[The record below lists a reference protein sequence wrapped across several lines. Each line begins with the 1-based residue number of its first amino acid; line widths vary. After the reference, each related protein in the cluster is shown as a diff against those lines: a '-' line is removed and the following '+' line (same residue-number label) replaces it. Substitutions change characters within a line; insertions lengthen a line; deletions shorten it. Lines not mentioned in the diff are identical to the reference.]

1 MSDWNTGIIE
11 EFRANHGQ
19 VEAFGGG
26 TLLLLTTKGA
36 KTGQTRVNP
45 VAYLRDDGHVY
56 VFASKAGAPT
66 NPDWYHNL
74 VAHPDVTV
82 ELGDET
88 FDATA
93 SVVDGAERD
102 RVFDLQKQ
110 AMPGFA
116 DYETKTDRVI
126 PVVELTRKG

>member
-1 MSDWNTGIIE
+1 MSDWNAGIIE

-26 TLLLLTTKGA
+26 VLLLLTTKGA

-45 VAYLRDDGHVY
+45 VAYLRDDGHLY

-74 VAHPDVTV
+74 VANPDVTV

-88 FDATA
+88 FPATA
-93 SVVDGAERD
+93 AVVTGAERD
-102 RVFDLQKQ
+102 RVFALQKE
-110 AMPGFA
+110 AMPGFK
-116 DYETKTDRVI
+116 DYEEKTDREI
-126 PVVELTRKG
+126 PVVELTRKS